1 MQRGNEAAIQSDYQ
15 STIGSR
21 SHIGKTALTSARGDR
36 CRFVLESVQD
46 VIEAALPELFH
57 RPHLT
62 AQSYFAANRQIDAET
77 SRLAFSRS
85 CRSRNISALIRT
97 GTSYSLTIF
106 FPTSV
111 ILEGLRF
118 TVDCIVP
125 INGRCAIGLFFWEI
139 RRLLASIIVVRSLQ
153 QGELSPGE
161 VRVIGH
167 LHAQFQTA
175 LHRLHSR
182 SRERAVRVA
191 LEQFM
196 RRLPLP
202 TVLLRWNLRLA
213 YRNQAG
219 AESCAVW
226 QRGPLGARFIKLKA
240 PIPPEILNQCRVLK
254 KRWEQLSPLSLA
266 SANLVDET
274 VRHPTRCDLR
284 ATISLKQI
292 SSAAFARPHF
302 LIEFEDL
309 RGSSGTGYQASLSHL
324 VRLTIREQNLA
335 RLVCDGRSNQEI
347 ADESGLSLET
357 VKKHLHSIFCKLQVP
372 SRSRLMAL
380 MR

>member
-1 MQRGNEAAIQSDYQ
+1 MEQRFNASAGVQSILDPILEKPLLRLHAATDVDSFWKAVQNVIQ
-15 STIGSR
+15 
-21 SHIGKTALTSARGDR
+21 
-36 CRFVLESVQD
+36 
-46 VIEAALPELFH
+46 AALPTCFIGLTLQHSPIFPRIAKSTKKLSGSFFPIMPIQKYFGAH
-57 RPHLT
+57 PH
-62 AQSYFAANRQIDAET
+62 
-77 SRLAFSRS
+77 
-85 CRSRNISALIRT
+85 RNIVFIND
-97 GTSYSLTIF
+97 F
-106 FPTSV
+106 FSD
-111 ILEGLRF
+111 ERHFRRSSFYRG
-118 TVDCIVP
+118 CMAP
-125 INGRCAIGLFFWEI
+125 INGRCAIGLFFWDF
-139 RRLLASIIVVRSLQ
+139 RHLLAAIIVVCNVQ
-153 QGELSPGE
+153 QGDLSPRKM
-161 VRVIGH
+161 RVIGH
-167 LHAQFQTA
+167 LHSQFQTA
-175 LHRLHSR
+175 LRRLHSR
-182 SRERAVRVA
+182 SRERAVRVT

-240 PIPPEILNQCRVLK
+240 PIPPEILTQCRVLK

-284 ATISLKQI
+284 ATISLEQI

-309 RGSSGTGYQASLSHL
+309 RGSSGTGYQISRASLSHL

-357 VKKHLHSIFCKLQVP
+357 VKRHLHSIFCKLHVP
-372 SRSRLMAL
+372 SRSRLMTL

>member
-1 MQRGNEAAIQSDYQ
+1 MKRRSKATTRLQSVLDPTLEKPLLHLHAAIDVNSFWK
-15 STIGSR
+15 G
-21 SHIGKTALTSARGDR
+21 
-36 CRFVLESVQD
+36 VQD
-46 VIEAALPELFH
+46 VIEAALPNCFIGLTLQHSSFLPRITKSTKKLAACFFPIMAVKKYFSTH
-57 RPHLT
+57 PH
-62 AQSYFAANRQIDAET
+62 
-77 SRLAFSRS
+77 
-85 CRSRNISALIRT
+85 RNIVFIND
-97 GTSYSLTIF
+97 F
-106 FPTSV
+106 FSD
-111 ILEGLRF
+111 ERHFRRSSFYRG
-118 TVDCIVP
+118 CMVP
-125 INGRCAIGLFFWEI
+125 LNGRCALGLFFWDI
-139 RRLLASIIVVRSLQ
+139 RRLLAAIIVVRNLQ

-161 VRVIGH
+161 VRVIGY
-167 LHAQFQTA
+167 LHSQFQTA

-191 LEQFM
+191 LEQFV

-213 YRNQAG
+213 YRNQAA

-240 PIPPEILNQCRVLK
+240 PLPLEVLDQCRVLK
-254 KRWEQLSPLSLA
+254 KRWEQLSSLRPA
-266 SANLVDET
+266 PANFKGEI
-274 VRHPTRCDLR
+274 VRHPTRHDLR
-284 ATISLKQI
+284 ATISLEQI

-309 RGSSGTGYQASLSHL
+309 GGSGGTGYQMGRASLSHL
-324 VRLTIREQNLA
+324 VRLTSREQNLA
-335 RLVCDGRSNQEI
+335 RLVCDGCSNQEI

-372 SRSRLMAL
+372 SRSRLMTL

>member
-1 MQRGNEAAIQSDYQ
+1 MKRQRRAIPRVQSIIDPTLEKPLLRLHAATDVESFWKAVQNVIQ
-15 STIGSR
+15 
-21 SHIGKTALTSARGDR
+21 
-36 CRFVLESVQD
+36 
-46 VIEAALPELFH
+46 AALPTCYIGLTLQHSPILPRIAKSTEKLPGSFFPIMPIQKYFRAH
-57 RPHLT
+57 PH
-62 AQSYFAANRQIDAET
+62 
-77 SRLAFSRS
+77 
-85 CRSRNISALIRT
+85 RNIVFIND
-97 GTSYSLTIF
+97 F
-106 FPTSV
+106 FSDDRHFRRSSFYR
-111 ILEGLRF
+111 G
-118 TVDCIVP
+118 CMVP
-125 INGRCAIGLFFWEI
+125 MNGRCAIGLFFWDI
-139 RRLLASIIVVRSLQ
+139 RRLLGAIIVVRSLQ
-153 QGELSPGE
+153 QGQLSRRE
-161 VRVIGH
+161 VRAIRH

-175 LHRLHSR
+175 LRRLHSR

-196 RRLPLP
+196 RRVPLP

-213 YRNQAG
+213 YRNQAA

-226 QRGPLGARFIKLKA
+226 QRGRSGARFIKLNT
-240 PIPPEILNQCRVLK
+240 PIPPEVLNQCRVLK
-254 KRWEQLSPLSLA
+254 KRWEQLSPLGLA
-266 SANLVDET
+266 PANFVDKT
-274 VRHPTRCDLR
+274 VRHPTRRLR

-309 RGSSGTGYQASLSHL
+309 HGSGGTGYQISSASLSHL
-324 VRLTIREQNLA
+324 VRLTSREQNLA
-335 RLVCDGRSNQEI
+335 HLVCDGRSNQEI